1 MSSTLTRQQGVLGGG
16 ACASFGAPSTL
27 TGSPGEVTVATGCYR
42 YVLTGINAT
51 GLSAEV
57 STTVRVDRIAPTGG
71 AVTVNGA
78 AASGAGST
86 STRTTSDVDVTT
98 LVAYAD
104 AESGIAS
111 STLVRTFAPMSAG
124 VCGAFDP
131 ASAVTVSGTGVI
143 SGLADGCH
151 RFTLTG
157 TDLAGNA
164 SSVFTTVRLD
174 ASAPTSGSITVAGV
188 PGSTAGAMAYARVNP
203 VVVAW
208 TKFSDPESG
217 ITVARVDRTTSASLV
232 NGVCGAPTGRR
243 RTSRR
248 R

>member
-1 MSSTLTRQQGVLGGG
+1 M
-16 ACASFGAPSTL
+16 
-27 TGSPGEVTVATGCYR
+27 
-42 YVLTGINAT
+42 
-51 GLSAEV
+51 
-57 STTVRVDRIAPTGG
+57 
-71 AVTVNGA
+71 
-78 AASGAGST
+78 T
-86 STRTTSDVDVTT
+86 SIVTT

-111 STLVRTFAPMSAG
+111 STLVRTFAPMTAG

-131 ASAVTVSGTGVI
+131 VSAVTVSGTGVV

-174 ASAPTSGSITVAGV
+174 ASAPTSGSIIGRRVCRAAA
-188 PGSTAGAMAYARVNP
+188 AGAMAYARVNP

-217 ITVARVDRTTSASLV
+217 ITVGTCRSHDQRIAGRTVSAERSRVAANVTATLTPLAGTSNQTLSTTRAALPPV
-232 NGVCGAPTGRR
+232 RAHRHELPRR
-243 RTSRR
+243 RPRP
-248 R
+248 